1 MKVSSLEIKNVKSFQ
16 ETTILCFDT
25 KFNILVGPNGGGK
38 SNLLDII
45 NIILR
50 NFFLITYKITS
61 HRDEY
66 NYFENIHQHSPFQQ
80 INTALEKFIGDVS
93 DSYIKIKLKIE
104 NQDINNIILLKKHKE
119 DIKTALSSYQGN
131 WLTQVDEIEQW
142 DLSCIS
148 PNQEV
153 TYSIRNNTIED
164 LSYGTPEHIFYRFLC
179 LFQLFMIAA
188 KKVNNIKLSPRYV
201 YFSPY
206 RGETQLNLQAS
217 LSSENYYDLLANY
230 SSTTSK
236 TSTSLMKLSSL
247 YFAEK
252 KRLYENSA
260 LNQGYQDKW
269 NNDEEVKLV
278 TKYLSKLGYSWDLKL
293 KDANK
298 NIYEITLSKEG
309 KTFDITQASSGEKEI
324 LNFLL
329 GIFAF
334 NIKDGLVIVDEPEV
348 HLHPRWQSILIEL
361 FFDLANTTG
370 NQFILSTHSAV
381 FINQKTISN
390 IIRVYKFDSISIVAT
405 INRDNL
411 LASKDLLHIINSHNN
426 EKIFFADKVV
436 LVEGVTDRLFFEKL
450 INVYQLLFIE
460 TPEVIEVLEV
470 YGKENLEKYRNFLQA
485 ISVPNF
491 IVADYDYLQNI
502 GNEDI
507 KNLFVVDHSKIDQQ
521 VIKHKKSIDGQ
532 TLSQQLEQAIN
543 NGDIESLK
551 NLYQYIK
558 SRKRKIKDNLTSEE
572 SILIEEFLSQKESQ
586 DIFILRNGEIEDY
599 LPDGNKTLEKLI
611 GLLKDKD
618 YLNFIVAQNYSKQRQ
633 ELTKIIFSVLKIS
646 SKQDQEV
653 ILSLKDYQIN
663 DARE

>member
-1 MKVSSLEIKNVKSFQ
+1 MKVSSLEIKNVKSFK
-16 ETTILCFDT
+16 ETTILDFDT

-50 NFFLITYKITS
+50 NFFLITYKIIPFKN
-61 HRDEY
+61 EY
-66 NYFENIHQHSPFQQ
+66 NYFEEIQQHSPFQQ
-80 INTALEKFIGDVS
+80 INTALEKFIGDTS
-93 DSYIKIKLKIE
+93 DSYIKLQLEIE
-104 NQDINNIILLKKHKE
+104 NQDINNIRLLKQHKE
-119 DIKTALSSYQGN
+119 DIKTALSSYRGN
-131 WLTQVDEIEQW
+131 WLNQVNEIEEW
-142 DLSCIS
+142 DLSSIS
-148 PNQEV
+148 RGDKV
-153 TYSIRNNTIED
+153 TYHIINNAIEG
-164 LSYGTPEHIFYRFLC
+164 LNAGTPEYLFYRFLYS
-179 LFQLFMIAA
+179 FQLFLMGA
-188 KKVNNIKLSPRYV
+188 KKFNNIKLSPRYV

-348 HLHPRWQSILIEL
+348 HLHPRWQSIIIEL

-390 IIRVYKFDSISIVAT
+390 IIRVYKSNDKSIIAT
-405 INRDNL
+405 IARDNL
-411 LASKDLLHIINSHNN
+411 LVSKDLLHIINSHNN

-436 LVEGVTDRLFFEKL
+436 LVEGVTDRLIFEKL
-450 INVYQLLFIE
+450 INLYQLLFIE

-470 YGKENLEKYRNFLQA
+470 YGKENLEKYRSFLEA
-485 ISVPNF
+485 FSVPNF
-491 IVADYDYLQNI
+491 IVADFDYLQNI

-543 NGDIESLK
+543 NEDIESLK

-558 SRKRKIKDNLTSEE
+558 SRKRKIKDDLTSEE
-572 SILIEEFLSQKESQ
+572 SILIKEFLSQKESQ

-599 LPDGNKTLEKLI
+599 LPDGHKTLEKLI
-611 GLLKDKD
+611 SLLKDKD
-618 YLNFIVAQNYSKQRQ
+618 YLNFVVAQNYSKQRQ

>member
-1 MKVSSLEIKNVKSFQ
+1 M
-16 ETTILCFDT
+16 
-25 KFNILVGPNGGGK
+25 
-38 SNLLDII
+38 
-45 NIILR
+45 
-50 NFFLITYKITS
+50 
-61 HRDEY
+61 
-66 NYFENIHQHSPFQQ
+66 
-80 INTALEKFIGDVS
+80 
-93 DSYIKIKLKIE
+93 
-104 NQDINNIILLKKHKE
+104 
-119 DIKTALSSYQGN
+119 
-131 WLTQVDEIEQW
+131 
-142 DLSCIS
+142 
-148 PNQEV
+148 
-153 TYSIRNNTIED
+153 
-164 LSYGTPEHIFYRFLC
+164 
-179 LFQLFMIAA
+179 
-188 KKVNNIKLSPRYV
+188 

-390 IIRVYKFDSISIVAT
+390 IIRVYKSNDKSIIAT
-405 INRDNL
+405 INRENL
-411 LASKDLLHIINSHNN
+411 LVSKDLLHIINSHNN

-450 INVYQLLFIE
+450 INLYQLLFIE

-470 YGKENLEKYRNFLQA
+470 YGKENLEKYRNFLEA
-485 ISVPNF
+485 FSVPNF
-491 IVADYDYLQNI
+491 IVADFDYLQNI
-502 GNEDI
+502 GNENI
-507 KNLFVVDHSKIDQQ
+507 KNLFVVDHLKIDQQ
-521 VIKHKKSIDGQ
+521 VIKHKKSTDGQ
-532 TLSQQLEQAIN
+532 TLSQQLDKAIN
-543 NGDIESLK
+543 NKDIESLK
-551 NLYQYIK
+551 ILYDYIK
-558 SRKRKIKDNLTSEE
+558 SRKRKLKDNRKHEE
-572 SILIEEFLSQKESQ
+572 NIFIEQFLSQKESER
-586 DIFILRNGEIEDY
+586 IFILRDGEIEDY
-599 LPDGNKTLEKLI
+599 LPNGHKTLEGLI
-611 GLLKDKD
+611 NLLKDKG
-618 YLNFIVAQNYSKQRQ
+618 YLNFIVDPNYSKQRQ
-633 ELTKIIFSVLKIS
+633 ELTKIIFSVLRIA
-646 SKQDQEV
+646 SKPDQEI
-653 ILSLKDYQIN
+653 ILSLKKYQLE
-663 DARE
+663 DTRE

>member
-1 MKVSSLEIKNVKSFQ
+1 MKVSSLEIKNVKSFK
-16 ETTILCFDT
+16 ETTILDFDA

-50 NFFLITYKITS
+50 NFFLITYKIVS
-61 HRDEY
+61 GSDGH
-66 NYFENIHQHSPFQQ
+66 NYFEDIQQHSPFQQ
-80 INTALEKFIGDVS
+80 INTTLDKFIGDAS
-93 DSYIKIKLKIE
+93 DSYIKLKLEID
-104 NQDINNIILLKKHKE
+104 NQDINNIRLLKQHKE
-119 DIKTALSSYQGN
+119 DIKIALSSYRGS
-131 WLTQVDEIEQW
+131 WVDKVNEIEQW
-142 DLSCIS
+142 DLNSIS
-148 PNQEV
+148 QGHEV
-153 TYSIRNNTIED
+153 TYHIRNNSIEG
-164 LSYGTPEHIFYRFLC
+164 LNAGTPEYLFYRFLY
-179 LFQLFMIAA
+179 LFQLFLIAA

-252 KRLYENSA
+252 KRFYENSA

-390 IIRVYKFDSISIVAT
+390 IKRVYKFDSKSIVAT

-411 LASKDLLHIINSHNN
+411 LTSKDLLHIINSHNN

-436 LVEGVTDRLFFEKL
+436 LVEGVTDRLIFEKL
-450 INVYQLLFIE
+450 INLYQLLFIE

-470 YGKENLEKYRNFLQA
+470 YGKENLEKYRSFLKA
-485 ISVPNF
+485 FSVPNF
-491 IVADYDYLQNI
+491 IVADFDYLQNI
-502 GNEDI
+502 GNENI
-507 KNLFVVDHSKIDQQ
+507 KNLFVVDHLKIDQQ

-532 TLSQQLEQAIN
+532 TLSQELEEAIN
-543 NGDIESLK
+543 NEDMESLK
-551 NLYQYIK
+551 IIYEYIK
-558 SRKRKIKDNLTSEE
+558 SRKRKLKDNPTPEE
-572 SILIEEFLSQKESQ
+572 DISIEQFLSQKESEG
-586 DIFILRNGEIEDY
+586 IFILRNGEIEDY
-599 LPDGNKTLEKLI
+599 LPNGHKTLQGLI
-611 GLLKDKD
+611 NLLKGKD
-618 YLNFIVAQNYSKQRQ
+618 YLNFIIEPNYSKQRQ
-633 ELTKIIFSVLKIS
+633 ELTKILFSVLQIA
-646 SKQDQEV
+646 SKPDQEI
-653 ILSLKDYQIN
+653 ILFLKKYQIE
-663 DARE
+663 DTRE